1 MKKRI
6 GKIVKIFGIRG
17 ELKVLSTSSSSDRRY
32 VKKSKVI
39 IDNYE
44 RSIESV
50 RKVNEEMFIVKLEG
64 VNDANAAELL
74 IGKDILMDV
83 ASVPGEFFI
92 DDLIGLKLVDSKNK
106 EVARIDKAFDFNSII
121 YLSAEGKLIPF
132 QIGIFIEEVSLNDG
146 VLRLTAYGD
155 GLL

>member
-74 IGKDILMDV
+74 LGKDILMDV

-106 EVARIDKAFDFNSII
+106 EVARIDKAFDINSII